1 MANDKKFI
9 AKNGFLTSDAE
20 SSFTNSTAAT
30 PTVTFTNSGGAGASS
45 LPGSGAVVA
54 KFAGNSDAMV
64 ITNVSD
70 GDYFFGNNQQNNGI
84 NFYDGSGGM
93 EFFYNGVE
101 KFSIDSNGTTFAT
114 GHTTNGTTTTNRLLV
129 EDNGSTSPLVVIKS
143 DDQSPWALAIGND
156 TYSTT
161 ETMGHLFYQAD
172 AGDVYYQTRG
182 NGVYENWNFQQ
193 HNGSTARTQMRIAS
207 TGHIELASNHYV
219 LWGVGDTNRPG
230 FLGDNTNKVLQFHNN
245 GAERMRLE
253 GIGNVGIGKQTA
265 TSGRVH
271 VHG

>member
-20 SSFTNSTAAT
+20 SIFTNSTAAT

-84 NFYDGSGGM
+84 NFYDGTGGM

-129 EDNGSTSPLVVIKS
+129 EDNGSSSPLVVIKA
-143 DDQSPWALAIGND
+143 DDQGP
-156 TYSTT
+156 
-161 ETMGHLFYQAD
+161 
-172 AGDVYYQTRG
+172 
-182 NGVYENWNFQQ
+182 
-193 HNGSTARTQMRIAS
+193 
-207 TGHIELASNHYV
+207 
-219 LWGVGDTNRPG
+219 
-230 FLGDNTNKVLQFHNN
+230 
-245 GAERMRLE
+245 
-253 GIGNVGIGKQTA
+253 
-265 TSGRVH
+265 
-271 VHG
+271 